1 MEWLKE
7 LLKNAGV
14 EESKIE
20 GIITN
25 FNKEVPKYL
34 IPKDKFNDLNQTKK
48 DLEDQISERDKQLEE
63 LKKVDAKGLQEKIDE
78 LQKANETAKTEY
90 ETKLKE
96 TQLSSALKLALAG
109 KVHDADLVAGLIDKS
124 KIELGD
130 DGNVSKGLDEQIKTL
145 QESKSFLFVPE
156 QQTTTISGITP
167 AGGQDGNS
175 GNKDSG
181 NNFGKK
187 LAEELANSSKGLE
200 EARNSY
206 FE

>member
-145 QESKSFLFVPE
+145 QESKSFLFVPDKKDTQKFKGFVPGGGNSDSE
-156 QQTTTISGITP
+156 NQSDIGADFAKMANERSQTTKNENDPWG
-167 AGGQDGNS
+167 
-175 GNKDSG
+175 
-181 NNFGKK
+181 
-187 LAEELANSSKGLE
+187 
-200 EARNSY
+200 
-206 FE
+206 